1 MWRAPV
7 EKPRRRQAGPVDRCT
22 QAYGRGRSA
31 APAGRGVA
39 AAAAAAAWALGHGP
53 KFRSGLSIRSGDL
66 LIGLGPH
73 KNSSDG

>member
-31 APAGRGVA
+31 APADRGSQRA
-39 AAAAAAAWALGHGP
+39 
-53 KFRSGLSIRSGDL
+53 
-66 LIGLGPH
+66 
-73 KNSSDG
+73 SDGRRVRDGEFGESRRRRRLPGPWAEIQEWAEHPIR

>member
-31 APAGRGVA
+31 APAGRG
-39 AAAAAAAWALGHGP
+39 LEGHSEPATGAS
-53 KFRSGLSIRSGDL
+53 SGSRG
-66 LIGLGPH
+66 GGGGCLGPGSWAEIQEWAEH
-73 KNSSDG
+73 PIR